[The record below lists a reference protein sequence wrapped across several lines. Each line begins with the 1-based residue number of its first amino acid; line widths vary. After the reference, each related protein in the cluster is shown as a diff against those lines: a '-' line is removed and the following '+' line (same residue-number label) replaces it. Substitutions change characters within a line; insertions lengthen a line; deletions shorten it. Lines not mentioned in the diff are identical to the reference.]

1 MLLRHSELPV
11 ILSPT
16 NLAPLTV
23 GGARGVVDQGDA
35 VARVSGDIGELVLW
49 VFGRDTVDVE
59 TSGNTAKIVRSSL

>member
-1 MLLRHSELPV
+1 M
-11 ILSPT
+11 
-16 NLAPLTV
+16 
-23 GGARGVVDQGDA
+23 VDQGDA